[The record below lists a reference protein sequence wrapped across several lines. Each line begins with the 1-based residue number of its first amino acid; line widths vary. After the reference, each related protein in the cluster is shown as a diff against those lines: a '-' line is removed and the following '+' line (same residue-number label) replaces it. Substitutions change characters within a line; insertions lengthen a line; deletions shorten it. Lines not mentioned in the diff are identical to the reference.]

1 MEGYRCLWS
10 ISVDGKVKK
19 QGELV
24 LPQVEPGSTATVALP
39 AVISGFAAPQGS
51 DVRLLVR
58 VVLRNDC
65 TW

>member
-1 MEGYRCLWS
+1 M
-10 ISVDGKVKK
+10 
-19 QGELV
+19 
-24 LPQVEPGSTATVALP
+24 LPQVEGSTATVAFP

-65 TW
+65 TWAKAGHEVS